1 MDKRVILGGVIG
13 GIVILAFGFSILLI
27 VNSFFPTL
35 VAGSNIWIGLVPML
49 LAPVAGGIPV
59 RFDR

>member
-35 VAGSNIWIGLVPML
+35 VAGSNIWIGCGAN
-49 LAPVAGGIPV
+49 APGAGRRGVPV